1 MTPSQQCKAAGL
13 KSLAELVKISEVS
26 EQTLINWHH
35 DKPKLFKL
43 VLAGAV
49 LEMNGLVH
57 NSVLNGKP
65 PQEEL

>member
-26 EQTLINWHH
+26 EQTLINWHR

-49 LEMNGLVH
+49 LEKNGLV
-57 NSVLNGKP
+57 
-65 PQEEL
+65 QQ